1 MVFKL
6 QQEWQDIHNYFVK
19 SKAEFHKQAAN
30 FCSTDH
36 DYEIDLFRDFMQQIE
51 IVRYSYISI
60 VHDLK
65 NSRSFH
71 LQRFRIA
78 LLKAIEANKKI
89 TSPSTQSLF
98 LPYREL
104 LDDLLIEIYRII
116 IFRVDNLL
124 KNIALIRVKSKLS
137 TTNSLFYLNPKV

>member
-1 MVFKL
+1 MHRV
-6 QQEWQDIHNYFVK
+6 
-19 SKAEFHKQAAN
+19 
-30 FCSTDH
+30 
-36 DYEIDLFRDFMQQIE
+36 E
-51 IVRYSYISI
+51 IVRYNYISI

-71 LQRFRIA
+71 LQHFRIA

-137 TTNSLFYLNPKV
+137 FTNSLFYLNPKA